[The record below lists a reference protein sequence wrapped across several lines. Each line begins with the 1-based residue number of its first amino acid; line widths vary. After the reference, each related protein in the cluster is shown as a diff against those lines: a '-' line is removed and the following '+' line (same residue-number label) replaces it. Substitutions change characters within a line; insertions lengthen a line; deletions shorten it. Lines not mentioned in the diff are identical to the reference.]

1 MPVPVIDL
9 FAGPGGLGEGFAS
22 LQGHKRQPFFE
33 IALSIEKDAVAHR
46 TLTLRAVFR
55 RLRGSKD
62 VKHYYSYIRG
72 EIDEA
77 AFRRIPAVASAFEH
91 AATEAR
97 RLELGKSDEASID
110 REIRAALKGQETS
123 TTTGGAFIS
132 RGYRRPKKPAARS
145 AKTADFDGPVRLP
158 GRL

>member
-1 MPVPVIDL
+1 MLSEEHGKDCSVPVPIIDL

-33 IALSIEKDAVAHR
+33 IDLSIEKDAVAHR

-55 RLRGSKD
+55 RLRGTSD
-62 VKHYYSYIRG
+62 VRHYYSYIRG

-77 AFRRIPAVASAFEH
+77 AFRGIPAVASAFEH

-97 RLELGKSDEASID
+97 CLELGKSDEASID
-110 REIRAALKGQETS
+110 REIRAALKGQETWVLI
-123 TTTGGAFIS
+123 GGPPCLSYSLA
-132 RGYRRPKKPAARS
+132 
-145 AKTADFDGPVRLP
+145 
-158 GRL
+158 GRN